1 MPIWTIDAEG
11 RFVSEHTTG
20 YPAPDAMLETLRAQ
34 APEGFRV
41 VDIPP
46 LHFEHWYL
54 PADSDEPRIRPPFDF
69 KLDKTEVVADG
80 RDRIFIAGIPVG
92 TEVSLTGPLPANLV
106 VGDDSFT
113 VGFVVPGRYEV
124 RFVAAPHRAVVLPF
138 TVFVEPRDPP
148 LMWDDRPDFV
158 VQPDPANYARRVE
171 ERLTEALTPAPTG
184 FASSVDEAR
193 ATVAWIEHIGP
204 LSEAQ
209 AGERPPYIT
218 RIEAE
223 AAAHGVEPAELAQ
236 AIIDADDA
244 AHAMTLKRIAVIRA
258 FRELVAGGADV
269 LEMDAYLVANG
280 LQPLDKVA

>member
-1 MPIWTIDAEG
+1 MPIWIVDAEG

-20 YPAPDAMLETLRAQ
+20 YPAPDAMLDALRAQ
-34 APEGFRV
+34 APEGYRV

-69 KLDKTEVVADG
+69 KLDKDEVAADG

-92 TEVSLTGPLPANLV
+92 TTVSLTGPLPANLI

-124 RFVAAPHRAVVLPF
+124 RFTAAPHRQLVLPF
-138 TVFVEPRDPP
+138 IVVPPEPDPAQP
-148 LMWDDRPDFV
+148 WHDRPDFV
-158 VQPDPANYARRVE
+158 VQPDPANYARRAESKLV
-171 ERLTEALTPAPTG
+171 EALTPAPSG
-184 FASSVDEAR
+184 FAS
-193 ATVAWIEHIGP
+193 TVID
-204 LSEAQ
+204 AQ
-209 AGERPPYIT
+209 GFLGGEPSS

-223 AAAHGVEPAELAQ
+223 AAAHGVEPGELAR

-258 FRELVAGGADV
+258 FRDLVAGGADV
-269 LEMDAYLVANG
+269 LEMDAFLVANG
-280 LQPLDKVA
+280 LQPLDKVV